1 MEPLIFLAALAA
13 VFWFLL
19 VRPQRRRQA
28 QHQSLVAGLSTG
40 DEVITAGGVFGK
52 VRTIADDHLI
62 LEIAP
67 GTEIRLAKD
76 AVANVV
82 SKDEEAPPVE
92 DDATP
97 PVQEERG

>member
-1 MEPLIFLAALAA
+1 LEPLIFLAALAA

-28 QHQSLVAGLSTG
+28 QHRSMVAGLSTG

-52 VRTIADDHLI
+52 VRTIADDHLV

-67 GTEIRLAKD
+67 GTEIRLAKE

-82 SKDEEAPPVE
+82 PKPEEPPVDEEA
-92 DDATP
+92 ATA
-97 PVQEERG
+97 VQEERG